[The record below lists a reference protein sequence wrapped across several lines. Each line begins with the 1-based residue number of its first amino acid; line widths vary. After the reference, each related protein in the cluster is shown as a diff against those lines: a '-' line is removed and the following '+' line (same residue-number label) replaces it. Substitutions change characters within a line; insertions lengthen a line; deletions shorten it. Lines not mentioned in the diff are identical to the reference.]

1 MRDQIRLE
9 GREEREGASAQFLT
23 APLGGRKWAVCTNG
37 EEREERKVS
46 RLLSSPFCLMA
57 ASFSGKF
64 LPRTFR
70 PLLLIRAAFCP
81 LVFTCD

>member
-23 APLGGRKWAVCTNG
+23 APLGGRKGNG

-46 RLLSSPFCLMA
+46 RLLSSPFGIA